1 MSKRLVDTRLLTLL
15 FVALAAW
22 APRDAQAQNWKI
34 VARADSLLAAGEVA
48 RAETLYYAAARRDT
62 RDFAARTALG
72 KYLVS
77 RGAFKIGSTLL
88 EEALAFGADTAMIA
102 RARLPVLQ
110 VIDDWVSVVNLAKA
124 QISPAERARA
134 EWLATNAPSISGA
147 DSVTVRFE
155 PSSVAGLGRVE
166 VVVGTD
172 TLVADIDPNSDELV
186 IGDYARYASHV
197 QVFSAGPDD
206 RVAVV
211 QRVAIGGLEFERV
224 PARID
229 RELGPARAR
238 IGLALLSRLAP
249 TVDAGAGVLTLRRD
263 GRVTAS
269 LGRRR
274 VPVMFRFPGV
284 RIARQGRLV
293 PIESPAGRAVLA
305 EARWTLDLKR
315 GELVLET
322 DER

>member
-1 MSKRLVDTRLLTLL
+1 MSRRFVTRHRLLVLAGALTLW
-15 FVALAAW
+15 AASP
-22 APRDAQAQNWKI
+22 AHAQNARI
-34 VARADSLLAAGEVA
+34 VARADSLLSVGEVA

-88 EEALAFGADTAMIA
+88 EEAMAFGADTALIA
-102 RARLPVLQ
+102 RARMPALQ
-110 VIDDWVSVVNLAKA
+110 VTDDWVALAQLRKA
-124 QISPAERARA
+124 PLSPAERARA
-134 EWLATNAPSISGA
+134 VWLATNLPSISGA

-155 PSSVAGLGRVE
+155 TSSVAGLGRVDLI
-166 VVVGTD
+166 VGTD
-172 TLVADIDPNSDELV
+172 TLAADIDPNSDELV
-186 IGDYARYASHV
+186 IGDYAHYAGLV
-197 QVFSAGPDD
+197 QVFSGAAED

-211 QRVAIGGLEFERV
+211 RRAAIGDLVFERV

-229 RELGPARAR
+229 LALGPARAR
-238 IGLALLSRLAP
+238 IGLTLLARLAP
-249 TVDAGAGVLTLRRD
+249 TVDAAAGVLTLRRN
-263 GRVTAS
+263 GRVNSS

-274 VPVMFRFPGV
+274 VAAMFRFPGV
-284 RIARQGRLV
+284 SIARPGRLV

-305 EARWTLDLKR
+305 QARWTLDLKR
-315 GELVLET
+315 GELVLEV